1 MYDGF
6 MAYDNQIED
15 LMDNMLDARL
25 FSGTENVRG
34 AATEYIK
41 GGMPKPGD

>member
-1 MYDGF
+1 
-6 MAYDNQIED
+6 MAYDSQIND
-15 LMDNMLDARL
+15 LMDNMLDSRL
-25 FSGTENVRG
+25 AAGAENVRG